1 MFYFIKNF
9 ILLFTLIKCQPCI
22 ATNVQIKDN
31 EVQHSHYENETF
43 FQKIFYR
50 SFNYLNCKSYTF
62 FQI

>member
-43 FQKIFYR
+43 FKKYFIGPLIIKIV
-50 SFNYLNCKSYTF
+50 NHIHF
-62 FQI
+62 FK